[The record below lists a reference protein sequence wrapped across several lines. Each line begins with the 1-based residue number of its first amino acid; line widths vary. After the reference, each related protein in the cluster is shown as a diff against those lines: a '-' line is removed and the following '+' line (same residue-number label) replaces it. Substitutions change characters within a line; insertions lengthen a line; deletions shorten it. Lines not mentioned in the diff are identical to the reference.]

1 MKSLVYQI
9 KLFIAQSPHLAH
21 AILTAVLPFAILGF
35 IRAEFVLLA
44 FLVVL
49 FSKWRMFA
57 IRPRHWPASLRA
69 NSVDLFVGLSF
80 VVFLDQTS
88 SLLVQVFLVLL
99 YLVWLI
105 LLKPRTK
112 TLDTIVQAFIAQTV
126 GLIAWFMAYPEAQ
139 LSMLV
144 AGAWVIT
151 YFSARH
157 FFVAFEEERSV
168 LFSAMW
174 GYLAASVTWVL
185 GHWLLFYG
193 PIAQPALILS
203 VISYSLGTIYYLSF
217 MDHLTEVLRR
227 QLIFIMIAVLIVV
240 VVFSDWGD
248 KTV

>member
-1 MKSLVYQI
+1 MKSLVYKI

-21 AILTAVLPFAILGF
+21 AALTAILPFAILLLV
-35 IRAEFVLLA
+35 RADFVFFAL
-44 FLVVL
+44 LVVF

-57 IRPRHWPASLRA
+57 IRLRHWPASLRA

-80 VVFLDQTS
+80 VVFLDQTG
-88 SLLVQVFLVLL
+88 SLLLQLVMVAA
-99 YLVWLI
+99 YLFWLI
-105 LLKPRTK
+105 FLKPRTK
-112 TLDTIVQAFIAQTV
+112 TIDTAIQAFIAQTV
-126 GLIAWFMAYPEAQ
+126 GLLAWFMAYPEAQ

-144 AGAWVIT
+144 GGVWVIT

-157 FFVAFEEERSV
+157 FFIAFEEERSV

-174 GYLAASVTWVL
+174 GYMAASVAWIL

-217 MDHLTEVLRR
+217 MEHLTEVLRR

-248 KTV
+248 KAV